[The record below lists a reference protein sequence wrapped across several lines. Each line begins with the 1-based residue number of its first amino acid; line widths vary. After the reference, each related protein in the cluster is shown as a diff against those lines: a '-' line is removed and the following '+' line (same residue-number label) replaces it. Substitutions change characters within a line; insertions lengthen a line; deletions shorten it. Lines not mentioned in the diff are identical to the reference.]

1 MELKDYIDDENIDL
15 NFEAKNKEEA
25 LKKLAILISKNRNV
39 DSEKV
44 LKVLKD
50 REELG
55 STGIGNGVA
64 IPHGK
69 LEIEKDIIGAIAISK
84 NGVEFASIDSKPVHI
99 FFVFISSP
107 SSTTA
112 HLRILAKVSKLLMD
126 EKIRSSLTNANSIE
140 ELKMILT
147 NGG

>member
-1 MELKDYIDDENIDL
+1 MELKDYIKDENIEL
-15 NFEAKNKEEA
+15 NFTASNKEEA
-25 LKKLAILISKNRNV
+25 LKKLADLVAKNRNI
-39 DSEKV
+39 DSNKI

-55 STGIGNGVA
+55 STGIGNNVA

-69 LEIEKDIIGAIAISK
+69 LDIEKDVIGAIAISK
-84 NGVEFASIDSKPVHI
+84 EGINFDSIDGKPVKI

-107 SSTTA
+107 SATNL
-112 HLRILAKVSKLLMD
+112 HLKILAKVSKLLMD
-126 EKIRSSLTNANSIE
+126 EKVRNSIISVKTKE
-140 ELKMILT
+140 EIKKIMA

>member
-1 MELKDYIDDENIDL
+1 MELMDYIEDENIEL
-15 NFEAKNKEEA
+15 NLTANSKEEA
-25 LKKLAILISKNRNV
+25 LKKLADLVAKNRNI
-39 DSEKV
+39 DSGQI

-55 STGIGNGVA
+55 STGIGNNVA

-69 LEIEKDIIGAIAISK
+69 LEIEKDIIGALAISK
-84 NGVEFASIDSKPVHI
+84 DGINFDSIDGKPVKI

-107 SSTTA
+107 SSTNL
-112 HLRILAKVSKLLMD
+112 HLKILAKVSKLLMD
-126 EKIRSSLTNANSIE
+126 QNVRNSIINVKNKE
-140 ELKMILT
+140 EIKKILA

>member
-1 MELKDYIDDENIDL
+1 MELKDYIEDENIEL
-15 NFEAKNKEEA
+15 NLTANSKEEA
-25 LKKLAILISKNRNV
+25 LKKLADLVAKNRNI
-39 DSEKV
+39 DSGQI

-55 STGIGNGVA
+55 STGIGNNVA

-69 LEIEKDIIGAIAISK
+69 LEIEKDVIGAIAISK
-84 NGVEFASIDSKPVHI
+84 DGINFDSIDGKPVKI

-107 SSTTA
+107 SSTNL
-112 HLRILAKVSKLLMD
+112 HLKILAKVSKLLMD
-126 EKIRSSLTNANSIE
+126 KNVRNSIINVKNKE
-140 ELKMILT
+140 EIKKILA

>member
-1 MELKDYIDDENIDL
+1 MELKDYIDDENIEL
-15 NFEAKNKEEA
+15 NLTASTKDEA
-25 LKKLAILISKNRNV
+25 LKKLAQLVAKNRNI
-39 DSEKV
+39 DSSKI

-55 STGIGNGVA
+55 STGIGNNVA

-69 LEIEKDIIGAIAISK
+69 FDIEKDVIGAIAISK
-84 NGVEFASIDSKPVHI
+84 EGINFDSIDGKPVKI

-107 SSTTA
+107 SATNL
-112 HLRILAKVSKLLMD
+112 HLKILAKVSKLLMN
-126 EKIRSSLTNANSIE
+126 ENVRNSIINAKNKE
-140 ELKMILT
+140 EIKKILA